1 MYIPELYKNENQQEI
16 QNFIQQNGFGILV
29 NQTNG
34 KLWASHIPLLLEEK
48 NEKQFLVG
56 HVSKEN
62 PQVESFKPNDE
73 VLAIFSGAHT
83 YISSSW
89 YDHENVPT
97 WNYIAV
103 HVYGK
108 IKIHSLQESIEALRK
123 LVDKYEAKSEK
134 PVRVEDLSKKIML
147 EGSAIV
153 SFEIEITAIEA
164 KKKLS
169 QNRDDKNY
177 RNIISKL
184 EYSNDFQAIEIAKEM
199 KKKSTVKC
207 LTSIVYCCNNNYIC

>member
-16 QNFIQQNGFGILV
+16 QEFIHQNGFGILV
-29 NQTNG
+29 NQTDG
-34 KLWASHIPLLLEEK
+34 KLWATHIPLLLEEK
-48 NEKQFLVG
+48 DGKQLLVG

-62 PQVESFKPNDE
+62 PQAESFKTNDE

-97 WNYIAV
+97 WNYLAV

-108 IKIHSLQESIEALRK
+108 VKIHSPEESIEALK
-123 LVDKYEAKSEK
+123 TLVDKYEAKSEN
-134 PVRVEDLSKKIML
+134 PVRVEDLSKKTML
-147 EGSAIV
+147 QARGIV
-153 SFEIEITAIEA
+153 SFEIEITSIEA

-177 RNIISKL
+177 KNIIAKL
-184 EYSNDFQAIEIAKEM
+184 ENSKDSQAIAVAGEM
-199 KKKSTVKC
+199 KKNRK
-207 LTSIVYCCNNNYIC
+207 L

>member
-1 MYIPELYKNENQQEI
+1 MYIPELYKNENQQDI
-16 QNFIQQNGFGILV
+16 QNFIHQNGFGILV
-29 NQTNG
+29 NQTDG
-34 KLWASHIPLLLEEK
+34 KLWATHIPLLLEEK
-48 NEKQFLVG
+48 KGKQILVG

-62 PQVESFKPNDE
+62 PQAESFKTNDE
-73 VLAIFSGAHT
+73 ILAIFSGAHT

-108 IKIHSLQESIEALRK
+108 VKIHSLDETIEALKR
-123 LVDKYEAKSEK
+123 LVNKYESKSEK
-134 PVRVEDLSKKIML
+134 PVRVEDLSKKTML
-147 EGSAIV
+147 QARGIV
-153 SFEIEITAIEA
+153 SFEIEISSIEA

-177 RNIISKL
+177 KNIISKL
-184 EYSNDFQAIEIAKEM
+184 ENSDDSQSIEVASEM
-199 KKKSTVKC
+199 KKNRK
-207 LTSIVYCCNNNYIC
+207 L

>member
-1 MYIPELYKNENQQEI
+1 MHIPEIYKNENQQEI

-34 KLWASHIPLLLEEK
+34 KLWATHLPLLLEEK
-48 NEKQFLVG
+48 EGTQFLIG
-56 HVSKEN
+56 HVSREN
-62 PQVESFKPNDE
+62 PQAESFKMHDE
-73 VLAIFSGAHT
+73 VLAIFSGVHT

-97 WNYIAV
+97 WNYLAV

-108 IKIHSLQESIEALRK
+108 VKIHSLDETIEALKK
-123 LVDKYEAKSEK
+123 LVNKYEAKSEN
-134 PVRVEDLSKKIML
+134 PVRVEDFSKKTML
-147 EGSAIV
+147 QARAIV

-177 RNIISKL
+177 KNIISKL
-184 EYSNDFQAIEIAKEM
+184 ETSHDSQANAVAEEM
-199 KKKSTVKC
+199 KKNRK
-207 LTSIVYCCNNNYIC
+207 

>member
-1 MYIPELYKNENQQEI
+1 MYIPELYKNENQQDI
-16 QNFIQQNGFGILV
+16 QNFIRQNGFGILV

-34 KLWASHIPLLLEEK
+34 KLWATHIPLLLEEK
-48 NEKQFLVG
+48 DGKQVLVG

-62 PQVESFKPNDE
+62 PQAESFKTNDE
-73 VLAIFSGAHT
+73 VLAVFSGVHT

-97 WNYIAV
+97 WNYLAV

-108 IKIHSLQESIEALRK
+108 VKLHTLEEGIEALKR
-123 LVDKYEAKSEK
+123 LVDKYESKSEK
-134 PVRVEDLSKKIML
+134 PVRVEGLSKKTML
-147 EGSAIV
+147 QARGIV

-177 RNIISKL
+177 KTIISEL
-184 EYSNDFQAIEIAKEM
+184 EKTNDSQAIAVAEEM
-199 KKKSTVKC
+199 KKNRN
-207 LTSIVYCCNNNYIC
+207 L

>member
-1 MYIPELYKNENQQEI
+1 MYIPELYKNENQEDI
-16 QNFIQQNGFGILV
+16 QNFIHQNGFGILV

-34 KLWASHIPLLLEEK
+34 KLWATHIPLVLEEK
-48 NEKQFLVG
+48 NGKQILVG
-56 HVSKEN
+56 HVSREN
-62 PQVESFKPNDE
+62 PQAESFKTNDD
-73 VLAIFSGAHT
+73 VLAIFSGVHT

-97 WNYIAV
+97 WNYLAI

-108 IKIHSLQESIEALRK
+108 VKIHSLEETIEALKR

-134 PVRVEDLSKKIML
+134 PVRVEDLSKKTML
-147 EGSAIV
+147 QARGIV

-177 RNIISKL
+177 QNIILKL
-184 EYSNDFQAIEIAKEM
+184 ENSNDYQSIEVAKEM
-199 KKKSTVKC
+199 KKNRK
-207 LTSIVYCCNNNYIC
+207 